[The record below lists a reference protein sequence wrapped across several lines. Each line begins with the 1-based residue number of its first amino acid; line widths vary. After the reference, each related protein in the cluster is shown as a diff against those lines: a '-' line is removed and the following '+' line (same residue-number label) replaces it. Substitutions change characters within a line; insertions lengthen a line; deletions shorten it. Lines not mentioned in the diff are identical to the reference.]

1 MSLPVHTAY
10 TYPTFLGS
18 SSLSRGSE
26 TRQGF
31 KPSICSHVF
40 PWHRCSSNYIIEDCP
55 VCSAHVCRGH
65 SSYQT
70 LQNISGFF
78 RLSFS
83 LPSFLLWLT
92 LMESWCLRT
101 LLGKPAQAR
110 ELTSKEQSYLMAKTV
125 RCVGLWNEFS
135 GVGCLRQAWKGRIQG
150 NVNETLGLRK
160 SSIIWSLICSGRNHV
175 CRGAGHCLCGA
186 TWLSLQLTAGTD
198 ELNHFV
204 SRCDTAA
211 SDNELFILTWLAMC
225 LCEIPSVLA
234 LPSLGEKRKHLLE
247 LFGISVI
254 FPSWETI
261 IQWKGENL

>member
-1 MSLPVHTAY
+1 MVFNRLFFFSSSLWAVKLFHTRTWMSLPVHTAY

-26 TRQGF
+26 SRQGF

-125 RCVGLWNEFS
+125 RCVGLWNELS

-186 TWLSLQLTAGTD
+186 TWLSLQHSL
-198 ELNHFV
+198 
-204 SRCDTAA
+204 
-211 SDNELFILTWLAMC
+211 
-225 LCEIPSVLA
+225 PLA
-234 LPSLGEKRKHLLE
+234 LMSWIILLVGVTLQPPIMSSL
-247 LFGISVI
+247 F
-254 FPSWETI
+254 
-261 IQWKGENL
+261 